1 MWSPRFAS
9 HLNFLD
15 PQLTDK
21 GKPYGPWRYKN
32 IVKECYIITKNT
44 NTPYSDILNMTP
56 TERELIIE
64 FLSEDFKKQQE
75 NIEQA
80 KKNKNT

>member
-1 MWSPRFAS
+1 
-9 HLNFLD
+9 
-15 PQLTDK
+15 LTDN
-21 GKPYGPWRYKN
+21 GKPYGPWRYKQ

-56 TERELIIE
+56 TERELMIE

-75 NIEQA
+75 HIEQA
-80 KKNKNT
+80 KKNRNT

>member
-1 MWSPRFAS
+1 
-9 HLNFLD
+9 
-15 PQLTDK
+15 LTDK

-44 NTPYSDILNMTP
+44 NTPYSDILSMTP
-56 TERELIIE
+56 TERELMIE

>member
-1 MWSPRFAS
+1 M
-9 HLNFLD
+9 
-15 PQLTDK
+15 TDK

-80 KKNKNT
+80 KKNKNI

>member
-1 MWSPRFAS
+1 
-9 HLNFLD
+9 
-15 PQLTDK
+15 LTDK

-56 TERELIIE
+56 TERELMIE

>member
-1 MWSPRFAS
+1 
-9 HLNFLD
+9 LD
-15 PQLTDK
+15 PQSTDD
-21 GKPYGPWRYKN
+21 GKPYGPWRYKQ
-32 IVKECYIITKNT
+32 IVKESYIITKNT

-56 TERELIIE
+56 TERELMIE

-75 NIEQA
+75 QMEQA

>member
-1 MWSPRFAS
+1 
-9 HLNFLD
+9 
-15 PQLTDK
+15 LTDK

>member
-1 MWSPRFAS
+1 
-9 HLNFLD
+9 
-15 PQLTDK
+15 LTDK

-80 KKNKNT
+80 KKNKNI